1 IIYLGLFVDKLISKI
16 LKKELSLKST
26 ILSLFSF
33 ILTILIIVL
42 SSQLL
47 YFSKKISIESV
58 DLQLNGLV
66 QNIQTTIKNNENV
79 NINIVDMLSLMNE
92 KDHFNLYIN
101 ILKSHPHLYSVYTG
115 YNDGSFYEI
124 INLNIHKSLKD
135 TDRWLLI
142 KISAQTPNKRE
153 LLLFDEDLNLTSS
166 RVEENN
172 YDPRNRPWYESAI
185 LNENTIK
192 TPPYRYSHINNVG
205 ITYAKDVDKS
215 KNVVAIDVL
224 TDDFATLY
232 KKHINKDFV
241 NVVIFQENGL
251 VLSSSNKDNSLF
263 EKFFEKNK
271 NINDYKEL
279 KVVDIN
285 KKEYITK
292 IVQLDTLNKQE
303 YIVIFADYEKITEP
317 YLAQTFKL
325 LLTFII
331 IAFLMFPI
339 MIYLSGIIIK
349 PIYNLVKQSIKIKNR
364 KYNDV
369 SQIESPILEIALLSA
384 SFENMAQS
392 INDYQNSL
400 EEKVKQRTEELLVKN
415 AELLRLSITDNLTKL
430 YNRVKLDKSLQEE
443 MNRSLR
449 YNTNFSIIL
458 LDIDYFKKVNDNFG
472 HQIGDEVLI
481 ESAQVLSKNIRNV
494 DILGRWGGE
503 EFLVICPETKIEDA
517 IKVASH
523 INAAIKLHKFTT
535 YPNTVTISLG
545 VATFSKHIKNVD
557 DIILNADKALYQ
569 AKEEGRDKVIA
580 FYE

>member
-1 IIYLGLFVDKLISKI
+1 MDKLISKI

-135 TDRWLLI
+135 TYKTKDTDRWLLI

-153 LLLFDEDLNLTSS
+153 LLLFDEYLNLTSS

-392 INDYQNSL
+392 INGYQNSL

-472 HQIGDEVLI
+472 HQVGDEVLI

-517 IKVASH
+517 IKVAFH
-523 INAAIKLHKFTT
+523 INAAIKLHKFST
-535 YPNTVTISLG
+535 YPNTVTMSLG
-545 VATFSKHIKNVD
+545 VASFNKDIKNVD

-569 AKEEGRDKVIA
+569 AKEEGRDRVIA

>member
-1 IIYLGLFVDKLISKI
+1 MDKLISKI

-135 TDRWLLI
+135 TYKTKDTDRWLLI

-153 LLLFDEDLNLTSS
+153 LLLFDEYLNLTSS

-545 VATFSKHIKNVD
+545 VASFNKDIKNVD

-569 AKEEGRDKVIA
+569 AKEEGRDRVIA

>member
-1 IIYLGLFVDKLISKI
+1 MDKLISKI

-47 YFSKKISIESV
+47 YFSKKISIESI

-66 QNIQTTIKNNENV
+66 QNIQTTIKDNENL
-79 NINIVDMLSLMNE
+79 NINIVNMLSLMNE

-101 ILKSHPHLYSVYTG
+101 ILKSHPHLYSIYTG
-115 YNDGSFYEI
+115 YSDGSFYEI
-124 INLNIHKSLKD
+124 INLDVNELLKTTYKTKNI
-135 TDRWLLI
+135 DRWLLI

-153 LLLFDEDLNLTSS
+153 ILLFDEDLNLTSS
-166 RVEENN
+166 KIEDNS
-172 YDPRNRPWYESAI
+172 YDPRNRPWYQSAI

-192 TPPYRYSHINNVG
+192 TAPYKYSHIDNIG

-215 KNVVAIDVL
+215 KNVVGIDVL
-224 TDDFATLY
+224 TQDFTTLY
-232 KKHINKDFV
+232 KKHINQDFI
-241 NVVIFQENGL
+241 NVVIFQEDGL

-317 YLAQTFKL
+317 YLSQTFKL

-392 INDYQNSL
+392 INSYQNSL

-472 HQIGDEVLI
+472 HQVGDEVLI

-523 INAAIKLHKFTT
+523 INEAIKLHKFST
-535 YPNTVTISLG
+535 YPNTITMSLG
-545 VATFSKHIKNVD
+545 VASFNKDIKNID

>member
-1 IIYLGLFVDKLISKI
+1 MDKLISKI
-16 LKKELSLKST
+16 LKKDLSLKST

-47 YFSKKISIESV
+47 YFSKKISIESI

-66 QNIQTTIKNNENV
+66 QNIQTTIKDNENL
-79 NINIVDMLSLMNE
+79 NINIVNMLSLMNE

-101 ILKSHPHLYSVYTG
+101 ILKSHPHLYSIYTG
-115 YNDGSFYEI
+115 YSDGSFYEI
-124 INLNIHKSLKD
+124 INLDVNELLKTTYKTKNI
-135 TDRWLLI
+135 DRWLLI

-153 LLLFDEDLNLTSS
+153 LILFDEDLNLTSS
-166 RVEENN
+166 KIEDNS
-172 YDPRNRPWYESAI
+172 YDPRNRPWYQSAI

-192 TPPYRYSHINNVG
+192 TAPYKYSHIDNIG

-215 KNVVAIDVL
+215 KNVVGIDVL
-224 TDDFATLY
+224 TQDFTTLY
-232 KKHINKDFV
+232 KKHINQDFI
-241 NVVIFQENGL
+241 NVVIFQEDGL

-317 YLAQTFKL
+317 YLSQTFKL

-392 INDYQNSL
+392 INSYQNSL

-472 HQIGDEVLI
+472 HQVGDEVLI
-481 ESAQVLSKNIRNV
+481 ESAQILSKNIRNV

-523 INAAIKLHKFTT
+523 INEAIKLHKFST
-535 YPNTVTISLG
+535 YPNTITMSLG
-545 VATFSKHIKNVD
+545 VASFNKDIKNVD

>member
-1 IIYLGLFVDKLISKI
+1 MDKLISKI

-135 TDRWLLI
+135 TYKTKDTDRWLLI

-153 LLLFDEDLNLTSS
+153 LLLFDEYLNLTSS

-192 TPPYRYSHINNVG
+192 TPPYTYSHINNVG

-392 INDYQNSL
+392 INGYQNSL

-472 HQIGDEVLI
+472 HQVGDEVLI

-517 IKVASH
+517 IKVAFH
-523 INAAIKLHKFTT
+523 INAAIKLHKFST
-535 YPNTVTISLG
+535 YPNTVTMSLG
-545 VATFSKHIKNVD
+545 VASFNKDIKNVD

-569 AKEEGRDKVIA
+569 AKEEGRDRVIA

>member
-1 IIYLGLFVDKLISKI
+1 MDKLISKI

-47 YFSKKISIESV
+47 YFSKKISIESI

-66 QNIQTTIKNNENV
+66 QNIQTTIKDNENL
-79 NINIVDMLSLMNE
+79 NINIVNMLSLMNE

-101 ILKSHPHLYSVYTG
+101 VLKSHPHLYSVYTG
-115 YNDGSFYEI
+115 YSDGSFYEI
-124 INLNIHKSLKD
+124 INLDVNELLKTTYKTKNI
-135 TDRWLLI
+135 DRWLLI

-166 RVEENN
+166 KIEDNS
-172 YDPRNRPWYESAI
+172 YDPRNRPWYQSAI

-192 TPPYRYSHINNVG
+192 TAPYKYSHIDNIG

-215 KNVVAIDVL
+215 KNVVGIDVL
-224 TDDFATLY
+224 TQDFTTLY
-232 KKHINKDFV
+232 KKHINQDFI
-241 NVVIFQENGL
+241 NVVIFQEDGL

-317 YLAQTFKL
+317 YLSQTFKL

-392 INDYQNSL
+392 INSYQNSL

-472 HQIGDEVLI
+472 HQVGDEVLI
-481 ESAQVLSKNIRNV
+481 ESAQILSKNIRNV

-545 VATFSKHIKNVD
+545 VATFSKYIKNVD

-580 FYE
+580 FYV

>member
-1 IIYLGLFVDKLISKI
+1 MDKLISKI

-135 TDRWLLI
+135 TYKTKDTDRWLLI

-166 RVEENN
+166 RVEDNS

-192 TPPYRYSHINNVG
+192 TPPYTYSHINNVG

-392 INDYQNSL
+392 INGYQNSL

-523 INAAIKLHKFTT
+523 INVAIKLHKFTT
-535 YPNTVTISLG
+535 YPNTVTMSLG
-545 VATFSKHIKNVD
+545 VASFNKDIKNVD

-569 AKEEGRDKVIA
+569 AKEEGRDRVIA

>member
-1 IIYLGLFVDKLISKI
+1 MDKLLHKI
-16 LKKELSLKST
+16 LKKELSLKTT
-26 ILSLFSF
+26 ILSIFTF
-33 ILTILIIVL
+33 ILTILIGVL
-42 SSQLL
+42 GFQLL
-47 YFSKKISIESV
+47 YFSKKLSIESI

-79 NINIVDMLSLMNE
+79 NINTIEMLSLMNE
-92 KDHFNLYIN
+92 KDHFSLYIN
-101 ILKSHPHLYSVYTG
+101 ILKSHPYLYAVYTG

-124 INLNIHKSLKD
+124 INLNIHESLKTTYKTTN
-135 TDRWLLI
+135 TDKWLLI
-142 KISAQTPNKRE
+142 KISAQNPNKRE
-153 LLLFDEDLNLTSS
+153 LFIYDDNLNLTSS
-166 RVEENN
+166 RIEDNN
-172 YDPRNRPWYESAI
+172 YDPRNRPWYKSAI
-185 LNENTIK
+185 LDTNTIK
-192 TPPYRYSHINNVG
+192 TAPYKYSHINNIG
-205 ITYAKDVDKS
+205 ITYAKDIDKT

-224 TDDFATLY
+224 TDNFATLY
-232 KKHINKDFV
+232 KKHINKELV
-241 NVVIFQENGL
+241 NVVIFKKDGL

-317 YLAQTFKL
+317 YLSQTFKL

-331 IAFLMFPI
+331 IALLMFPI

-392 INDYQNSL
+392 INSYQNSL
-400 EEKVKQRTEELLVKN
+400 EDKVKQRTEELLIKN
-415 AELLRLSITDNLTKL
+415 EELLKLSITDNLTKL
-430 YNRVKLDKSLQEE
+430 YNRVKLDKSLQDEI
-443 MNRSLR
+443 NRSQR

-535 YPNTVTISLG
+535 YPNTITISLG

>member
-1 IIYLGLFVDKLISKI
+1 
-16 LKKELSLKST
+16 
-26 ILSLFSF
+26 

-251 VLSSSNKDNSLF
+251 VLSSSNKDTSLF

-545 VATFSKHIKNVD
+545 VASFNKDIKNVD

-569 AKEEGRDKVIA
+569 AKEEGRDRVIA

>member
-1 IIYLGLFVDKLISKI
+1 MDKLISKI

-135 TDRWLLI
+135 TYKTKDTDRWLLI

-192 TPPYRYSHINNVG
+192 TPPYTYSHINNVG

-392 INDYQNSL
+392 INGYQNSL

-472 HQIGDEVLI
+472 HQVGDEVLI

-523 INAAIKLHKFTT
+523 IKEAIKLHKFTT
-535 YPNTVTISLG
+535 YPNTVTMSLG
-545 VATFSKHIKNVD
+545 VASFNKDIKNID

-569 AKEEGRDKVIA
+569 AKEEGRDRVIA

>member
-1 IIYLGLFVDKLISKI
+1 M
-16 LKKELSLKST
+16 SLKST

-47 YFSKKISIESV
+47 YFSKKISIESI

-66 QNIQTTIKNNENV
+66 QNIQTTIKDNENL
-79 NINIVDMLSLMNE
+79 NINIVNMLSLMNE

-101 ILKSHPHLYSVYTG
+101 VLKSHPHLYSVYTG
-115 YNDGSFYEI
+115 YSDGSFYEI
-124 INLNIHKSLKD
+124 INLDVNELLKTTYKTKNI
-135 TDRWLLI
+135 DRWLLI

-166 RVEENN
+166 KIEDNS
-172 YDPRNRPWYESAI
+172 YDPRNRPWYQSAI

-192 TPPYRYSHINNVG
+192 TAPYKYSHIDNIG

-215 KNVVAIDVL
+215 KNVVGIDVL
-224 TDDFATLY
+224 TQDFTTLY
-232 KKHINKDFV
+232 KKHINQDFI
-241 NVVIFQENGL
+241 NVVIFQEDGL

-317 YLAQTFKL
+317 YLSQTFKL

-392 INDYQNSL
+392 INSYQNSL

-443 MNRSLR
+443 MNRNLR

-481 ESAQVLSKNIRNV
+481 ESAQILSKNIRNV

-523 INAAIKLHKFTT
+523 INEAIKLHKFST
-535 YPNTVTISLG
+535 YPNTITISLG

>member
-1 IIYLGLFVDKLISKI
+1 MDKLISKI

-135 TDRWLLI
+135 TYKTKDTDRWLLI

-192 TPPYRYSHINNVG
+192 TPPYTYSHINNVG

-392 INDYQNSL
+392 INGYQNSL

-472 HQIGDEVLI
+472 HQVGDEVLI

-523 INAAIKLHKFTT
+523 INVAIKLHKFTT
-535 YPNTVTISLG
+535 YPNTVTMSLG
-545 VATFSKHIKNVD
+545 VASFNKDIKNVD
-557 DIILNADKALYQ
+557 NIILNADKALYQ
-569 AKEEGRDKVIA
+569 AKEEGRDRVIA

>member
-1 IIYLGLFVDKLISKI
+1 MDKLISKI

-42 SSQLL
+42 SCQLL

-135 TDRWLLI
+135 TYKTKDTDRWLLI

-192 TPPYRYSHINNVG
+192 TPPYTYSHINNVG

-392 INDYQNSL
+392 INGYQNSL

-472 HQIGDEVLI
+472 HQVGDEVLI

-545 VATFSKHIKNVD
+545 VASFNKDIKNVD
-557 DIILNADKALYQ
+557 DIIFNADKALYQ
-569 AKEEGRDKVIA
+569 AKEEGRDRVIA

>member
-1 IIYLGLFVDKLISKI
+1 MDKLISKI

-135 TDRWLLI
+135 TYKTKDTDRWLLI

-166 RVEENN
+166 KVEKNN

-232 KKHINKDFV
+232 KKHINQDFI
-241 NVVIFQENGL
+241 NVVIFQEDGL
-251 VLSSSNKDNSLF
+251 VLSSSNKDTSLF

-303 YIVIFADYEKITEP
+303 HIIVFADYEKITEP
-317 YLAQTFKL
+317 YLSQTFKL

-331 IAFLMFPI
+331 IALLMFPI

-364 KYNDV
+364 KYNHV

-392 INDYQNSL
+392 INGYQNSL

-472 HQIGDEVLI
+472 HQVGDEVLI

-535 YPNTVTISLG
+535 YPNTVTMSLG
-545 VATFSKHIKNVD
+545 VASFNKDIKNVD
-557 DIILNADKALYQ
+557 NIILNADKALYQ
-569 AKEEGRDKVIA
+569 AKEEGRDRVIA

>member
-1 IIYLGLFVDKLISKI
+1 MDKLISKI

-135 TDRWLLI
+135 TYKTKDTDRWLLI

-251 VLSSSNKDNSLF
+251 VLSSSNKDHSLF

-392 INDYQNSL
+392 INGYQNSL

-472 HQIGDEVLI
+472 HQVGDEVLI

-535 YPNTVTISLG
+535 YPNTVTMSLG
-545 VATFSKHIKNVD
+545 VASFNKDIKNVD

>member
-1 IIYLGLFVDKLISKI
+1 MDKLISKI

-47 YFSKKISIESV
+47 YFSKKISIESI

-66 QNIQTTIKNNENV
+66 QNIQTTIKDNENL
-79 NINIVDMLSLMNE
+79 NINIVNMLSLMNE

-101 ILKSHPHLYSVYTG
+101 ILKSHPHLYSIYTG
-115 YNDGSFYEI
+115 YSDGSFYEI
-124 INLNIHKSLKD
+124 INLDVNELLKTTYKTKNI
-135 TDRWLLI
+135 DRWLLI

-166 RVEENN
+166 KIEDNS
-172 YDPRNRPWYESAI
+172 YDPRNRPWYQSAI

-192 TPPYRYSHINNVG
+192 TAPYKYSHIDNIG

-215 KNVVAIDVL
+215 KNVVGIDVL
-224 TDDFATLY
+224 TQDFTTLY
-232 KKHINKDFV
+232 KKHINQDFI
-241 NVVIFQENGL
+241 NVVIFQEDGL

-317 YLAQTFKL
+317 YLSQTFKL

-392 INDYQNSL
+392 INSYQNSL

-472 HQIGDEVLI
+472 HQVGDEVLI
-481 ESAQVLSKNIRNV
+481 ESAQILSKNIRNV

-523 INAAIKLHKFTT
+523 INEAIKLHKFST
-535 YPNTVTISLG
+535 YPNTITMSLG
-545 VATFSKHIKNVD
+545 VASFNKDIKNID

>member
-1 IIYLGLFVDKLISKI
+1 MDKLISKI

-124 INLNIHKSLKD
+124 INLNIHKSLKDTYKTKD

-392 INDYQNSL
+392 INGYQNSL

-472 HQIGDEVLI
+472 HQVGDEVLI

-535 YPNTVTISLG
+535 YPNTVTMSLG
-545 VATFSKHIKNVD
+545 VASFNKDIKNVD

>member
-1 IIYLGLFVDKLISKI
+1 MDKLISKI

-135 TDRWLLI
+135 TYKTKDTDRWLLI

-192 TPPYRYSHINNVG
+192 TPPYTYSHINNVG

-392 INDYQNSL
+392 INGYQNSL

-472 HQIGDEVLI
+472 HQVGDEVLI

-517 IKVASH
+517 IKVAFH
-523 INAAIKLHKFTT
+523 INAAIKLHKFST
-535 YPNTVTISLG
+535 YPNTVTMSLG
-545 VATFSKHIKNVD
+545 VASFNKDIKNVD

-569 AKEEGRDKVIA
+569 AKEEGRDRVIA

>member
-1 IIYLGLFVDKLISKI
+1 MDKLISKI

-135 TDRWLLI
+135 TYKTKDTDRWLLI

-166 RVEENN
+166 KIEDNS

-192 TPPYRYSHINNVG
+192 TPPYTYSHINNVG

-392 INDYQNSL
+392 INGYQNSL

-449 YNTNFSIIL
+449 YKTNFSIIL

>member
-1 IIYLGLFVDKLISKI
+1 MDKLISKI

-42 SSQLL
+42 SCQLL

-135 TDRWLLI
+135 TYKTKDTDRWLLI

-166 RVEENN
+166 KIEDNS
-172 YDPRNRPWYESAI
+172 YDPRNRPWYQSAI

-192 TPPYRYSHINNVG
+192 TAPYKYSHIDNIG

-224 TDDFATLY
+224 TQDFTTLY
-232 KKHINKDFV
+232 KKHINQDFI

-392 INDYQNSL
+392 INSYQNSL

-472 HQIGDEVLI
+472 HQVGDEVLI
-481 ESAQVLSKNIRNV
+481 ESAQILSKNIRNV

-523 INAAIKLHKFTT
+523 INEAIKLHKFST
-535 YPNTVTISLG
+535 YPNTITMSLG

>member
-1 IIYLGLFVDKLISKI
+1 MDKLISKI

-135 TDRWLLI
+135 TYKTKDTDRWLLI

-153 LLLFDEDLNLTSS
+153 LLLFDEYLNLTSS

-192 TPPYRYSHINNVG
+192 TPPYTYSHINNVG

-364 KYNDV
+364 KYEEV
-369 SQIESPILEIALLSA
+369 SQVESSILEIALLSS

-392 INDYQNSL
+392 INSYQNSL

-472 HQIGDEVLI
+472 HQVGDEVLI
-481 ESAQVLSKNIRNV
+481 ESAQILSKNIRNV

-523 INAAIKLHKFTT
+523 INTAIKLHKFTT
-535 YPNTVTISLG
+535 YPNTITISLG

-580 FYE
+580 FCE

>member
-1 IIYLGLFVDKLISKI
+1 MDKLISKI

-47 YFSKKISIESV
+47 YFSKKISIESI

-66 QNIQTTIKNNENV
+66 QNIQTTIKDNENL
-79 NINIVDMLSLMNE
+79 NINIVNMLSLMNE

-101 ILKSHPHLYSVYTG
+101 ILKSHPHLYSIYTG
-115 YNDGSFYEI
+115 YSDGSFYEI
-124 INLNIHKSLKD
+124 INLDVNELLKTTYKTKNI
-135 TDRWLLI
+135 DRWLLI

-166 RVEENN
+166 KIEDNS
-172 YDPRNRPWYESAI
+172 YDPRNRPWYQSAI

-192 TPPYRYSHINNVG
+192 TAPYKYSHIDNIG

-215 KNVVAIDVL
+215 KNVVGIDVL
-224 TDDFATLY
+224 TQDFTTLY
-232 KKHINKDFV
+232 KKHINQDFI
-241 NVVIFQENGL
+241 NVVIFQEDGL

-292 IVQLDTLNKQE
+292 IVQLNTLNKQE

-317 YLAQTFKL
+317 YLSQTFKL

-369 SQIESPILEIALLSA
+369 FQIESPILEIALLSA

-392 INDYQNSL
+392 INSYQNSL

-472 HQIGDEVLI
+472 HQVGDEVLI
-481 ESAQVLSKNIRNV
+481 ESAQILSKNIRNV

-523 INAAIKLHKFTT
+523 INEAIKLHKFST

-569 AKEEGRDKVIA
+569 AKEEGRDRVIA

>member
-1 IIYLGLFVDKLISKI
+1 MDKLISKI
-16 LKKELSLKST
+16 LKKELSLKNT

-42 SSQLL
+42 SSQLI

-79 NINIVDMLSLMNE
+79 NINIVNMLSLMNE

-101 ILKSHPHLYSVYTG
+101 VLKSHPHLYSVYTG
-115 YNDGSFYEI
+115 YSDGSFYEI
-124 INLNIHKSLKD
+124 INLDVNELLKTTYKTKNI
-135 TDRWLLI
+135 DRWLLI

-166 RVEENN
+166 KIEDNS
-172 YDPRNRPWYESAI
+172 YDPRNRPWYQSAI

-192 TPPYRYSHINNVG
+192 TAPYKYSHIDNIG

-224 TDDFATLY
+224 TQDFTTLY
-232 KKHINKDFV
+232 KKHINQDFI
-241 NVVIFQENGL
+241 NVVIFQEDGL

-292 IVQLDTLNKQE
+292 VVQLDTLNKQE

-317 YLAQTFKL
+317 YLSQTFKL

-331 IAFLMFPI
+331 IALLMFPI

-392 INDYQNSL
+392 INSYQNSL
-400 EEKVKQRTEELLVKN
+400 EDKVKQRTEELLAKN
-415 AELLRLSITDNLTKL
+415 EELLKLSITDNLTKL
-430 YNRVKLDKSLQEE
+430 YNRVKLDKSLQDEI
-443 MNRSLR
+443 NRSQR

>member
-1 IIYLGLFVDKLISKI
+1 MDKLISKI

-47 YFSKKISIESV
+47 YFSKKISIESI

-66 QNIQTTIKNNENV
+66 QNIQTTIKDNENL
-79 NINIVDMLSLMNE
+79 NINIVNMLSLMNE

-101 ILKSHPHLYSVYTG
+101 ILKSHPHLYSIYTG
-115 YNDGSFYEI
+115 YSDGSFYEI
-124 INLNIHKSLKD
+124 INLDVNELLKTTYKTKNI
-135 TDRWLLI
+135 DRWLLI

-166 RVEENN
+166 KIEDNS
-172 YDPRNRPWYESAI
+172 YDPRNRPWYQSAI

-192 TPPYRYSHINNVG
+192 TTPYKYSHIDNIG

-215 KNVVAIDVL
+215 KNVVGIDVL
-224 TDDFATLY
+224 TQDFTTLY
-232 KKHINKDFV
+232 KKHINQDFI
-241 NVVIFQENGL
+241 NVVIFQEDGL

-317 YLAQTFKL
+317 YLSQTFKL

-392 INDYQNSL
+392 INSYQNSL

-472 HQIGDEVLI
+472 HQVGDEVLI
-481 ESAQVLSKNIRNV
+481 ESAQILSKNIRNV

-545 VATFSKHIKNVD
+545 VATFSKYIKNVD

-580 FYE
+580 FYV

>member
-1 IIYLGLFVDKLISKI
+1 MDKLISKI

-47 YFSKKISIESV
+47 YFSKKISIESI

-66 QNIQTTIKNNENV
+66 QNIQTTIKDNENL
-79 NINIVDMLSLMNE
+79 NINIVNMLSLMNE

-101 ILKSHPHLYSVYTG
+101 ILKSHPHLYSIYTG
-115 YNDGSFYEI
+115 YSDGSFYEI
-124 INLNIHKSLKD
+124 INLDVNELLKTTYKTKNI
-135 TDRWLLI
+135 DRWLLI

-166 RVEENN
+166 KIEDNS
-172 YDPRNRPWYESAI
+172 YDPRNRPWYQSAI

-192 TPPYRYSHINNVG
+192 TTPYKYSHIDNIG

-215 KNVVAIDVL
+215 KNVVGIDVL
-224 TDDFATLY
+224 TQDFTTLY
-232 KKHINKDFV
+232 KKHINQDFI
-241 NVVIFQENGL
+241 NVVIFQEDGL

-317 YLAQTFKL
+317 YLSQTFKL

-392 INDYQNSL
+392 INSYQNSL

-472 HQIGDEVLI
+472 HQVGDEVLI
-481 ESAQVLSKNIRNV
+481 ESAQILSKNIRNV

-523 INAAIKLHKFTT
+523 INEAIKLHKFST
-535 YPNTVTISLG
+535 YPNTVTMSLG
-545 VATFSKHIKNVD
+545 VASFNKDIKNID
-557 DIILNADKALYQ
+557 DI
-569 AKEEGRDKVIA
+569 
-580 FYE
+580 

>member
-1 IIYLGLFVDKLISKI
+1 MDKLISKI

-47 YFSKKISIESV
+47 YFSKKISIESI

-66 QNIQTTIKNNENV
+66 QNIQTTIKDNENL
-79 NINIVDMLSLMNE
+79 NINIVNMLSLMNE

-101 ILKSHPHLYSVYTG
+101 VLKSHPHLYSVYTG
-115 YNDGSFYEI
+115 YSDGSFYEI
-124 INLNIHKSLKD
+124 INLDVNELLKTTYKTKNI
-135 TDRWLLI
+135 DRWLLI

-166 RVEENN
+166 KIEDNS
-172 YDPRNRPWYESAI
+172 YDPRNRPWYQSAI

-192 TPPYRYSHINNVG
+192 TAPYKYSHIDNIG

-215 KNVVAIDVL
+215 KNVVGIDVL
-224 TDDFATLY
+224 TQDFTTLY
-232 KKHINKDFV
+232 KKHINQDFI
-241 NVVIFQENGL
+241 NVVIFQEDGL

-392 INDYQNSL
+392 INSYQNSL

-472 HQIGDEVLI
+472 HQVGDEVLI
-481 ESAQVLSKNIRNV
+481 ESAQILSKNIRNV

-523 INAAIKLHKFTT
+523 INEAIKLHKFST
-535 YPNTVTISLG
+535 YPNTITMSLG
-545 VATFSKHIKNVD
+545 VASFNKDIKNID

-569 AKEEGRDKVIA
+569 AKEQGRDRVIA
-580 FYE
+580 FC

>member
-1 IIYLGLFVDKLISKI
+1 MDKLISKI

-47 YFSKKISIESV
+47 YFSKKISIESI

-66 QNIQTTIKNNENV
+66 QNIQTTIKDNENL
-79 NINIVDMLSLMNE
+79 NINIVNMLSLMNE

-101 ILKSHPHLYSVYTG
+101 ILKSHPHLYSIYTG
-115 YNDGSFYEI
+115 YSDGSFYEI
-124 INLNIHKSLKD
+124 INLDVNELLKTTYKTKNI
-135 TDRWLLI
+135 DRWLLI

-166 RVEENN
+166 KIEDNS
-172 YDPRNRPWYESAI
+172 YDPRNRPWYQSAI

-192 TPPYRYSHINNVG
+192 TTPYKYSHIDNIG

-215 KNVVAIDVL
+215 KNVVGIDVL
-224 TDDFATLY
+224 TQDFTTLY
-232 KKHINKDFV
+232 KKHINQDFI
-241 NVVIFQENGL
+241 NVVIFQEDGL

-317 YLAQTFKL
+317 YLSQTFKL

-392 INDYQNSL
+392 INSYQNSL
-400 EEKVKQRTEELLVKN
+400 EDKVKQRTEELLAKN
-415 AELLRLSITDNLTKL
+415 EELLKLSITDNLTKL
-430 YNRVKLDKSLQEE
+430 YNRVKLDKSLQDEI
-443 MNRSLR
+443 NRSQR

>member
-1 IIYLGLFVDKLISKI
+1 MDKLISKI

-135 TDRWLLI
+135 TYKTKDTDRWLLI

-153 LLLFDEDLNLTSS
+153 LLLFDEYLNLTSS

-392 INDYQNSL
+392 INGYQNSL

-472 HQIGDEVLI
+472 HQMGDEVLI

-545 VATFSKHIKNVD
+545 VASFNKDIKNVD

-569 AKEEGRDKVIA
+569 AKEEGRDRVIA

>member
-1 IIYLGLFVDKLISKI
+1 MDKLISKI

-47 YFSKKISIESV
+47 YFSKKISIESI

-66 QNIQTTIKNNENV
+66 QNIQTTIKDNENL
-79 NINIVDMLSLMNE
+79 NINIVNMLSLMNE

-101 ILKSHPHLYSVYTG
+101 VLKSHPHLYSVYTG
-115 YNDGSFYEI
+115 YSDGSFYEI
-124 INLNIHKSLKD
+124 INLDVNELLKTTYKTKNI
-135 TDRWLLI
+135 DRWLLI

-166 RVEENN
+166 KIEDNS
-172 YDPRNRPWYESAI
+172 YDPRNRPWYQSAI

-192 TPPYRYSHINNVG
+192 TAPYKYSHIDNIG

-215 KNVVAIDVL
+215 KNVVGIDVL
-224 TDDFATLY
+224 TQDFTTLY
-232 KKHINKDFV
+232 KKHINQDFI
-241 NVVIFQENGL
+241 NVVIFQEDGL

-317 YLAQTFKL
+317 YLSQTFKL

-392 INDYQNSL
+392 INSYQNSL

-430 YNRVKLDKSLQEE
+430 YNRVKLDKSLREE

-472 HQIGDEVLI
+472 HQVGDEVLI
-481 ESAQVLSKNIRNV
+481 ESAQILSKNIRNV

-545 VATFSKHIKNVD
+545 VATFSKYIKNVD

-580 FYE
+580 FYV

>member
-1 IIYLGLFVDKLISKI
+1 MDKLISKI

-135 TDRWLLI
+135 TYKTKDTDRWLLI

-192 TPPYRYSHINNVG
+192 TPPYTYSHINNVG

-392 INDYQNSL
+392 INGYQNSL

-472 HQIGDEVLI
+472 HQVGDEVLI

-535 YPNTVTISLG
+535 YPNTVTMSLG
-545 VATFSKHIKNVD
+545 VASFNKDIKNVD
-557 DIILNADKALYQ
+557 NIILNADKALYQ

>member
-1 IIYLGLFVDKLISKI
+1 MDKLISKI

-124 INLNIHKSLKD
+124 INLNIHKNLKDTYKTKD

-192 TPPYRYSHINNVG
+192 TPPYTYSHINNVG

-392 INDYQNSL
+392 INGYQNSL

-430 YNRVKLDKSLQEE
+430 YNRVKLDKSLQDEI
-443 MNRSLR
+443 NISQR
-449 YNTNFSIIL
+449 YNKNFSIIL

>member
-1 IIYLGLFVDKLISKI
+1 MDKLISKI

-135 TDRWLLI
+135 TYKTKDTDRWLLI

-153 LLLFDEDLNLTSS
+153 LLLFDEYLNLTSS

-232 KKHINKDFV
+232 KKYINKDFV

-279 KVVDIN
+279 KVVNIN

-392 INDYQNSL
+392 INGYQNSL

-472 HQIGDEVLI
+472 HQVGDEVLI

-523 INAAIKLHKFTT
+523 INAAIKLHKFST
-535 YPNTVTISLG
+535 YPNTVTMSLG
-545 VATFSKHIKNVD
+545 VASFNKDIKNVD
-557 DIILNADKALYQ
+557 NIILNADKALYQ
-569 AKEEGRDKVIA
+569 AKEEGRDRVIA

>member
-1 IIYLGLFVDKLISKI
+1 MDKLISKI

-135 TDRWLLI
+135 TYKTKDTDRWLLI

-192 TPPYRYSHINNVG
+192 TPPYTYSHINNVG

-392 INDYQNSL
+392 INGYQNSL

-523 INAAIKLHKFTT
+523 INVAIKLHKFTT
-535 YPNTVTISLG
+535 YPNTVTMSLG
-545 VATFSKHIKNVD
+545 VASFNKDIKNVD

-569 AKEEGRDKVIA
+569 AKEEGRDRVIA

>member
-1 IIYLGLFVDKLISKI
+1 MDKLISKI

-124 INLNIHKSLKD
+124 INLNIHKNLKDTYKTKD

-192 TPPYRYSHINNVG
+192 TPPYTYSHINNVG

-392 INDYQNSL
+392 INGYQNSL

-472 HQIGDEVLI
+472 HQVGDEVLI

-535 YPNTVTISLG
+535 YPNTVTMSLG
-545 VATFSKHIKNVD
+545 VASFNKDIKNVD
-557 DIILNADKALYQ
+557 NIILNADKALYQ
-569 AKEEGRDKVIA
+569 AKEEGRDRVIA

>member
-1 IIYLGLFVDKLISKI
+1 
-16 LKKELSLKST
+16 
-26 ILSLFSF
+26 
-33 ILTILIIVL
+33 
-42 SSQLL
+42 
-47 YFSKKISIESV
+47 
-58 DLQLNGLV
+58 
-66 QNIQTTIKNNENV
+66 
-79 NINIVDMLSLMNE
+79 MNE

-135 TDRWLLI
+135 TYKTKDTDRWLLI

-166 RVEENN
+166 KIEDNS

-192 TPPYRYSHINNVG
+192 TPPYTYSHINNVG

-317 YLAQTFKL
+317 YFAQTFKL

-364 KYNDV
+364 K
-369 SQIESPILEIALLSA
+369 
-384 SFENMAQS
+384 
-392 INDYQNSL
+392 
-400 EEKVKQRTEELLVKN
+400 
-415 AELLRLSITDNLTKL
+415 
-430 YNRVKLDKSLQEE
+430 
-443 MNRSLR
+443 
-449 YNTNFSIIL
+449 
-458 LDIDYFKKVNDNFG
+458 
-472 HQIGDEVLI
+472 
-481 ESAQVLSKNIRNV
+481 
-494 DILGRWGGE
+494 
-503 EFLVICPETKIEDA
+503 
-517 IKVASH
+517 
-523 INAAIKLHKFTT
+523 
-535 YPNTVTISLG
+535 
-545 VATFSKHIKNVD
+545 
-557 DIILNADKALYQ
+557 
-569 AKEEGRDKVIA
+569 
-580 FYE
+580 

>member
-1 IIYLGLFVDKLISKI
+1 MDKLLHKI
-16 LKKELSLKST
+16 LKKELSLKTT
-26 ILSLFSF
+26 ILSIFTF
-33 ILTILIIVL
+33 ILTILIGVL
-42 SSQLL
+42 GFQLL
-47 YFSKKISIESV
+47 YFSKKLSIESI

-79 NINIVDMLSLMNE
+79 NINTIEMLSLMNE
-92 KDHFNLYIN
+92 KDHFSLYIN
-101 ILKSHPHLYSVYTG
+101 ILKSHPYLYAVYTG

-124 INLNIHKSLKD
+124 INLNIHESLKTTYKTTN
-135 TDRWLLI
+135 TDKWLLI
-142 KISAQTPNKRE
+142 KISAQNPNKRE
-153 LLLFDEDLNLTSS
+153 LFIYDDNLNLTSS
-166 RVEENN
+166 RIEDNN
-172 YDPRNRPWYESAI
+172 YDPRNRPWYKSAI
-185 LNENTIK
+185 LDTNTIK
-192 TPPYRYSHINNVG
+192 TAPYKYSHINNIG
-205 ITYAKDVDKS
+205 ITYAKDIDKT

-224 TDDFATLY
+224 TDNFATLY
-232 KKHINKDFV
+232 KKHINKELV
-241 NVVIFQENGL
+241 NVVIFKKDGL

-317 YLAQTFKL
+317 YLSQTFKL

-331 IAFLMFPI
+331 IALLMFPI

-392 INDYQNSL
+392 INSYQNSL
-400 EEKVKQRTEELLVKN
+400 EDKVKQRTEELLAKN
-415 AELLRLSITDNLTKL
+415 EELLKLSITDNLTKL
-430 YNRVKLDKSLQEE
+430 YNRVKLDKSLQDEI
-443 MNRSLR
+443 NRSQR

-535 YPNTVTISLG
+535 YPNTITISLG

>member
-1 IIYLGLFVDKLISKI
+1 MDKLISKI

-135 TDRWLLI
+135 TYKTKDTDRWLLI

-166 RVEENN
+166 KIEDNS

-192 TPPYRYSHINNVG
+192 TPPYTYSHINNVG

-392 INDYQNSL
+392 INSYQNSL

-472 HQIGDEVLI
+472 HQVGDEVLI

-523 INAAIKLHKFTT
+523 INAAIKLHKFST
-535 YPNTVTISLG
+535 YPNTVTMSLG
-545 VATFSKHIKNVD
+545 VASFNKDIKNVD
-557 DIILNADKALYQ
+557 NIILNADKALYQ

>member
-1 IIYLGLFVDKLISKI
+1 MDKLISKI

-135 TDRWLLI
+135 TYKTKDTDRWLLI

-153 LLLFDEDLNLTSS
+153 LLLFDEYLNLTSS

-392 INDYQNSL
+392 INGYQNSL

-472 HQIGDEVLI
+472 HQVGDEVLI

-535 YPNTVTISLG
+535 YPNTVTMSLG
-545 VATFSKHIKNVD
+545 VASFNKDIKNVD
-557 DIILNADKALYQ
+557 NIILNADKALYQ
-569 AKEEGRDKVIA
+569 AKEEGRDRVIA

>member
-1 IIYLGLFVDKLISKI
+1 MDKLISKI

-124 INLNIHKSLKD
+124 INLNIHKSLKDTYKTKD

-392 INDYQNSL
+392 INGYQNSL
-400 EEKVKQRTEELLVKN
+400 EEKVKQRTEELLAKN
-415 AELLRLSITDNLTKL
+415 EELLKLSITDNLTKL

-472 HQIGDEVLI
+472 HQVGDEVLI

-535 YPNTVTISLG
+535 YPNTVTMSLG
-545 VATFSKHIKNVD
+545 VASFNKDIKNVD
-557 DIILNADKALYQ
+557 NIILNADKALYQ
-569 AKEEGRDKVIA
+569 AKEEGRDRVIA

>member
-1 IIYLGLFVDKLISKI
+1 MDKLISKI

-47 YFSKKISIESV
+47 YFSKKISIESI

-66 QNIQTTIKNNENV
+66 QNIQTTIKDNENL
-79 NINIVDMLSLMNE
+79 NINIVNMLSLMNE

-101 ILKSHPHLYSVYTG
+101 VLKSHPHLYSVYTG
-115 YNDGSFYEI
+115 YSDGSFYEI
-124 INLNIHKSLKD
+124 INLDVNELLKTTYKTKNI
-135 TDRWLLI
+135 DRWLLI

-166 RVEENN
+166 KIEDNS
-172 YDPRNRPWYESAI
+172 YDPRNRPWYQSAI

-192 TPPYRYSHINNVG
+192 TAPYKYSHIDNIG

-224 TDDFATLY
+224 TQDFTTLY
-232 KKHINKDFV
+232 KKHINQDFI
-241 NVVIFQENGL
+241 NVVIFQEDGL

-317 YLAQTFKL
+317 YLSQTFKL

-392 INDYQNSL
+392 INSYQNSL

-472 HQIGDEVLI
+472 HQVGDEVLI
-481 ESAQVLSKNIRNV
+481 ESAQILSKNIRNV

-523 INAAIKLHKFTT
+523 INEAIKLHKFST
-535 YPNTVTISLG
+535 YPNTITMSLG
-545 VATFSKHIKNVD
+545 VASFNKDIKNID